1 MIENGVSMI
10 DDETL
15 VFPFSAVAGQAELKR
30 ALLLCAVD
38 PRIGGVLALGDRGTA
53 KSTTVRAL
61 GQLLALIDP
70 DSAVITLPLGASE
83 DRVIGSIDLE
93 TALTTGERRFAPG
106 LLAAA
111 HRGFLY
117 VDEVNLLDDYLVDVL
132 LDVAASGV
140 NVVERE
146 GISHRHPCEFVLVGS
161 GNPEEGE
168 LRPQLTD
175 RFGLATTVIT
185 ETDPA
190 VRREIIRRRLDF
202 ADDRAGFCRRWSTAE
217 LELAAEVAG
226 ARRRLES
233 IELPDRV
240 LEMIIALCVAAGAV
254 GHRGEVVLS
263 YAARAGA
270 ALRGARMVE
279 SRDVIDAAAL
289 ALRHRVH
296 REAFDS
302 ADSVDRRLRDLIDSV
317 ITPAAV
323 PA

>member
-1 MIENGVSMI
+1 MI
-10 DDETL
+10 DNDSL
-15 VFPFSAVAGQAELKR
+15 VFPFTAVAGQTELKH

-61 GQLLALIDP
+61 GQLMGLIDP

-93 TALTTGERRFAPG
+93 AALATGERRFAPG

-146 GISHRHPCEFVLVGS
+146 GISHSHPCSFILVGS

-175 RFGLATTVIT
+175 RFGLSTPVVT
-185 ETDPA
+185 ESDPR
-190 VRREIIRRRLDF
+190 VRREIIRRRLEF
-202 ADDRAGFCRRWSTAE
+202 ADDRADFYRRWAE
-217 LELAAEVAG
+217 AEAELAAEIAE
-226 ARRRLES
+226 ARRRLEK
-233 IELPDRV
+233 IELPDDV
-240 LEMIIALCVAAGAV
+240 LELVVALCVAAGAV
-254 GHRGEVVLS
+254 GHRGEVVLTHC
-263 YAARAGA
+263 ARAGA
-270 ALRGARMVE
+270 ALRGSDRVE
-279 SRDVIDAAAL
+279 TSDVVDHVLL

-296 REAFDS
+296 REAFDNPET
-302 ADSVDRRLRDLIDSV
+302 VDQRLRDLVRSV
-317 ITPAAV
+317 VAPAAV